1 MAQTVNMEAQSPP
14 RNPAVPLPAPV
25 PAPVP
30 VESGREKSDDE
41 LAAQQGEIVQVE
53 AQQVPTKEGA
63 TGPEGRAAEGVR
75 DARWRKVEGKSGK
88 EKALRKDEGGGGGG
102 GGGGGWIPSAE
113 RSKRGQRPRQALGG
127 LGGTR
132 HRTGRHSGDR

>member
-1 MAQTVNMEAQSPP
+1 MEAQSPP
-14 RNPAVPLPAPV
+14 HDPAVPV

-41 LAAQQGEIVQVE
+41 MAAQQGEIVE
-53 AQQVPTKEGA
+53 AQQVTTKEG
-63 TGPEGRAAEGVR
+63 GPEGRAAEGVR

-88 EKALRKDEGGGGGG
+88 EKVMRKDEGGGG
-102 GGGGGWIPSAE
+102 IPSAE

>member
-53 AQQVPTKEGA
+53 AQQVTTKEG
-63 TGPEGRAAEGVR
+63 GPEGRAVEGVR

-88 EKALRKDEGGGGGG
+88 EKAMRKDEGGGG
-102 GGGGGWIPSAE
+102 IPSAE